1 MAEYNFIIEN
11 KTSSGY
17 DQLYPAT
24 KGKQVD
30 VSSVASTIGESGPLN
45 VEQALTSLYT
55 TATNKTGFP
64 KIVTTIEPGR
74 INSDMDSLTTYYSYN
89 LPFAKTLTKM
99 PSMVFLD
106 IGRNSDLALNKLRPT
121 FTSGYNCMHNVKL
134 FLIRQ
139 DDGTFNAYVWG
150 PTMNNAPFIPTSSAT
165 SYDYSKNNV
174 AFGFYYAIN
183 VDRIPKKNSSNA
195 LFSFTYRGN
204 NASTFDMF
212 GGTCF
217 TPYPTAATS
226 SAYVVYIGGFSYSL
240 TGVNFYM
247 WYGSNQSSTNYNL
260 VDYRGI
266 VYE

>member
-1 MAEYNFIIEN
+1 MAEYNFTIEN

-24 KGKQVD
+24 KGAQVD
-30 VSSVASTIGESGPLN
+30 VSSVASAIGESGPLN
-45 VEQALTSLYT
+45 VEQALTSLYS

-74 INSDMDSLTTYYSYN
+74 INSEMDSLTTHYSYN

-106 IGRNSDLALNKLRPT
+106 IGRDSDKALNKLAPT
-121 FTSGYNCMHNVKL
+121 FVSGYGCMHNVRL

-150 PTMNNAPFIPTSSAT
+150 PTMSNAPFLPTSSGT

-183 VDRIPKKNSSNA
+183 VDRTPTSGSSSA
-195 LFSFTYRGN
+195 LFSFTYWGN
-204 NASTFDMF
+204 NASTFGMF
-212 GGTCF
+212 GGTSF
-217 TPYPTAATS
+217 TQYPTAAAS

-247 WYGSNQSSTNYNL
+247 WYGSNRSSTNYNL